1 MLSHSAKSLTVFY
14 SHKFDTLRAMARL
27 NTVSSFVIPRGPLG
41 WLLMWSTCVLSL
53 AYSVTALGE
62 ATADPR
68 APIQA
73 HADPWHSAI
82 GQLEVP
88 VTRVEHGYT
97 RHYTEHCT
105 AVAVTAGPN
114 PLILSAWHCVEGY
127 RSLIEPIQL
136 RMSGQ
141 RSPISVQLVA
151 SGGSME
157 QDWAVFRPTAPL
169 SGASWIP
176 VSAQA
181 LSHDMAVMAAGF
193 TEYAAPPGAGPRP
206 RSLVTHRTCRITD
219 STQMPVASD
228 CIAKQGASGG
238 AILRRTQSGSLRVIG
253 IISAG
258 DGESVSLFYPA
269 GSLLPRF
276 ASLR

>member
-1 MLSHSAKSLTVFY
+1 MLRHSATALTVFY
-14 SHKFDTLRAMARL
+14 SHKFDTLRAMTRL

-41 WLLMWSTCVLSL
+41 RRLMWSTFVLSL
-53 AYSVTALGE
+53 AHSVTALGE

-82 GQLEVP
+82 GQLAVP

-157 QDWAVFRPTAPL
+157 QDWAAFRPTAPL

-219 STQMPVASD
+219 SDQMPVASD
-228 CIAKQGASGG
+228 CVAKQGASGG
-238 AILRRTQSGSLRVIG
+238 AILKRTQSGSLRVIG